1 MFVYSSISLILTKP
15 FYYKQKMS
23 VPPVLLVTIKFK
35 KRGLMPNEFT
45 VRLASTDF
53 GDSFTVK
60 QLIDQGYK
68 KLISNSLNG
77 RNFFAT
83 IPQRLLGYGKYI
95 GYNSDGVIT
104 VYTEK
109 DKGRISLEDV
119 ARNVLINNET
129 IVVEYHDRKIN
140 GYIFNVICA
149 ILIILIVFYVVICY
163 HPLFVV
169 IMYFFCIYIL
179 YLYKKGIYSAHQPHI
194 DLDRIN
200 HRG

>member
-1 MFVYSSISLILTKP
+1 
-15 FYYKQKMS
+15 
-23 VPPVLLVTIKFK
+23 VLLVTIKFK

-60 QLIDQGYK
+60 QLIDQGFK
-68 KLISNSLNG
+68 KLVSNSLNG
-77 RNFFAT
+77 RSFFAT

-119 ARNVLINNET
+119 ARHVLVNNET
-129 IVVEYHDRKIN
+129 IVVEYYDRKIIE
-140 GYIFNVICA
+140 YIFKS
-149 ILIILIVFYVVICY
+149 LIVLYGVICY
-163 HPLFVV
+163 PIFVFVMLFL
-169 IMYFFCIYIL
+169 YIL
-179 YLYKKGIYSAHQPHI
+179 FKKNSFVDCTNKEA
-194 DLDRIN
+194 
-200 HRG
+200 

>member
-1 MFVYSSISLILTKP
+1 
-15 FYYKQKMS
+15 MS
-23 VPPVLLVTIKFK
+23 VPPVLRVTIKFK

-119 ARNVLINNET
+119 ARHVLVNNET
-129 IVVEYHDRKIN
+129 IVVEYYDRKLFI
-140 GYIFNVICA
+140 GTG
-149 ILIILIVFYVVICY
+149 LIVLSGLV
-163 HPLFVV
+163 
-169 IMYFFCIYIL
+169 YFGYNLRKYIR
-179 YLYKKGIYSAHQPHI
+179 Y
-194 DLDRIN
+194 RIHKSQLAISN
-200 HRG
+200 RPSF

>member
-1 MFVYSSISLILTKP
+1 
-15 FYYKQKMS
+15 MS

-119 ARNVLINNET
+119 ARHVLVNNET
-129 IVVEYHDRKIN
+129 IVVEYYDRKLFI
-140 GYIFNVICA
+140 GTG
-149 ILIILIVFYVVICY
+149 LIVLSGLV
-163 HPLFVV
+163 
-169 IMYFFCIYIL
+169 YFGYNLRKYIR
-179 YLYKKGIYSAHQPHI
+179 Y
-194 DLDRIN
+194 RIHKSQLAIN
-200 HRG
+200 NRPTF